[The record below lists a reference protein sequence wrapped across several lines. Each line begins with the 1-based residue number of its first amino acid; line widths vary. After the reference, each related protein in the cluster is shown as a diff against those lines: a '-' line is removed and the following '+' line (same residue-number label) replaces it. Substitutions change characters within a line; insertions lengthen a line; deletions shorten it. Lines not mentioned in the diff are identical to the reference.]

1 MQHASAKS
9 NAVPTVFTTL
19 ITMFSMVVFADVAL
33 AQDAAGGVVGSMAGL
48 GAGLP
53 ALISNT
59 GADGSTSYSLSL
71 QILALMTAMTVLPS
85 LVLGMTSFT
94 RIIIVLSILRQA
106 MGTQQTPPN
115 QVLIAIALFLTFFI
129 MSPTLTTIYDTAADP
144 YLNGKISAESALST
158 ASGDMKKFMVMNTR
172 KNDLNMFIDLAEEG
186 AVETPDDIPL
196 TVLLPAFITSELKT
210 AFQIGFL
217 LFLPFLVIDMVV
229 ASVLM
234 SLGMMMLSPML
245 VALPFKLLLFVL
257 VDGWSM
263 TVGSLVAII
272 QYVYLSRFVET
283 MKTTKSSINNMF
295 LIFYIKWFTA
305 VGRI

>member
-1 MQHASAKS
+1 MISDRLLPRPFKAGGNKMQHASAKS
-9 NAVPTVFTTL
+9 NAVQTVFVTL
-19 ITMFSMVVFADVAL
+19 GAMFSMVVFADVAL
-33 AQDAAGGVVGSMAGL
+33 AQDATDGIVSNMAGL

-144 YLNGKISAESALST
+144 YLNGKISAESALSM

-263 TVGSLVAII
+263 TVGSLVAT
-272 QYVYLSRFVET
+272 YVV
-283 MKTTKSSINNMF
+283 
-295 LIFYIKWFTA
+295 
-305 VGRI
+305 

>member
-1 MQHASAKS
+1 MQDANQMRFGISGLLCALASAAIFIVS
-9 NAVPTVFTTL
+9 NGEA
-19 ITMFSMVVFADVAL
+19 M
-33 AQDAAGGVVGSMAGL
+33 AQDAASSLASNMAGL

-53 ALISNT
+53 ALISSNA
-59 GADGSTSYSLSL
+59 ADGSTSYSLSL

-129 MSPTLTTIYDTAADP
+129 MSPTLTNIYETAAEP
-144 YLNGKISAESALST
+144 YLSGNVSAESALSS
-158 ASGDMKKFMVMNTR
+158 ASGDMKEFMVKNTR
-172 KNDLNMFIDLAEEG
+172 KDDLNMFMDLAAKG
-186 AVETPDDIPL
+186 AVETPKDVPL

-263 TVGSLVAII
+263 TVGSLVAT
-272 QYVYLSRFVET
+272 YVV
-283 MKTTKSSINNMF
+283 
-295 LIFYIKWFTA
+295 
-305 VGRI
+305 

>member
-1 MQHASAKS
+1 MQPVNRRCPIVRAAIFL
-9 NAVPTVFTTL
+9 PFWL
-19 ITMFSMVVFADVAL
+19 MVIGAEGAL
-33 AQDAAGGVVGSMAGL
+33 AQDLTAGFAG
-48 GAGLP
+48 GLP
-53 ALISNT
+53 ALISNS

-71 QILALMTAMTVLPS
+71 QILALMTALTILPS

-129 MSPTLTTIYDTAADP
+129 MSPTLTSVYNGAAEP
-144 YLNGKISAESALST
+144 YLDGKISAEVALDT
-158 ASGDMKKFMVMNTR
+158 ASEKMKVFMVQNTR
-172 KNDLNMFIDLAEEG
+172 KSDLGIFMDMAAQE
-186 AVETPDDIPL
+186 AVEAPKDIPL
-196 TVLLPAFITSELKT
+196 SVLLPAFITSELKT

-234 SLGMMMLSPML
+234 SLGMMMISPML

-257 VDGWSM
+257 VDGWTM
-263 TVGSLVAII
+263 TVGSLVST
-272 QYVYLSRFVET
+272 YVV
-283 MKTTKSSINNMF
+283 
-295 LIFYIKWFTA
+295 
-305 VGRI
+305 

>member
-1 MQHASAKS
+1 M
-9 NAVPTVFTTL
+9 
-19 ITMFSMVVFADVAL
+19 
-33 AQDAAGGVVGSMAGL
+33 AQDTTGELVSNISGL

-53 ALISNT
+53 ALISSN
-59 GADGSTSYSLSL
+59 GPDGSTSYSLSL

-85 LVLGMTSFT
+85 VVLGMTSFT

-129 MSPTLTTIYDTAADP
+129 MSPTLTSVYDKAAQP
-144 YLNGKISAESALST
+144 YLNGTISAEKALDSASV
-158 ASGDMKKFMVMNTR
+158 DMKEFMVKNTR
-172 KNDLNMFIDLAEEG
+172 KHDLNMFMDLAAKG
-186 AVETPDDIPL
+186 AVESPSDVPV

-263 TVGSLVAII
+263 TVGSLVAT
-272 QYVYLSRFVET
+272 Y
-283 MKTTKSSINNMF
+283 
-295 LIFYIKWFTA
+295 A
-305 VGRI
+305 V

>member
-1 MQHASAKS
+1 MPVFNLKHVATISFGIIFWVTLV
-9 NAVPTVFTTL
+9 AVP
-19 ITMFSMVVFADVAL
+19 FSGVS
-33 AQDAAGGVVGSMAGL
+33 AQEAAVSAGGLSQ
-48 GAGLP
+48 GLP
-53 ALISNT
+53 ALISNNLS
-59 GADGSTSYSLSL
+59 DGSTSYSLSL
-71 QILALMTAMTVLPS
+71 QILALMTALTVLPS

-129 MSPTLTTIYDTAADP
+129 MAPTFNGIYQTSVEP
-144 YLNGKISAESALST
+144 YLNGVMGAEQALTS
-158 ASGDMKKFMVMNTR
+158 ASGTMKEFMVMNTR
-172 KNDLNMFIDLAEEG
+172 KDDLTMFMDMAKEPSFAEPQD
-186 AVETPDDIPL
+186 VPL
-196 TVLLPAFITSELKT
+196 SVLLPAFITSELKT

-263 TVGSLVAII
+263 TVGSLVATYAI
-272 QYVYLSRFVET
+272 S
-283 MKTTKSSINNMF
+283 
-295 LIFYIKWFTA
+295 A
-305 VGRI
+305 

>member
-1 MQHASAKS
+1 MTKMRPLPRLFKVGGSKMQRASLIS
-9 NAVPTVFTTL
+9 IGHHLAVAAIAILAVD
-19 ITMFSMVVFADVAL
+19 VGFAGQAV
-33 AQDAAGGVVGSMAGL
+33 AQDAASSLASNMAGL
-48 GAGLP
+48 GSGLP
-53 ALISNT
+53 ALISNN

-71 QILALMTAMTVLPS
+71 QILALMTAITVLPS

-129 MSPTLTTIYDTAADP
+129 MSPTLTTIYDTAAEP
-144 YLNGKISAESALST
+144 YLNGSVSAESALSS

-172 KNDLNMFIDLAEEG
+172 KDDLNMFMDLAEKG
-186 AVETPDDIPL
+186 AVETPEDVPL

-263 TVGSLVAII
+263 TVGSLVAT
-272 QYVYLSRFVET
+272 Y
-283 MKTTKSSINNMF
+283 
-295 LIFYIKWFTA
+295 A
-305 VGRI
+305 V

>member
-9 NAVPTVFTTL
+9 NAVQTVFATL
-19 ITMFSMVVFADVAL
+19 GTMLSMVLFADVAL
-33 AQDAAGGVVGSMAGL
+33 AQDASSGVVGNMAGL

-144 YLNGKISAESALST
+144 
-158 ASGDMKKFMVMNTR
+158 
-172 KNDLNMFIDLAEEG
+172 
-186 AVETPDDIPL
+186 
-196 TVLLPAFITSELKT
+196 
-210 AFQIGFL
+210 
-217 LFLPFLVIDMVV
+217 
-229 ASVLM
+229 
-234 SLGMMMLSPML
+234 
-245 VALPFKLLLFVL
+245 
-257 VDGWSM
+257 
-263 TVGSLVAII
+263 
-272 QYVYLSRFVET
+272 
-283 MKTTKSSINNMF
+283 
-295 LIFYIKWFTA
+295 
-305 VGRI
+305 